1 MGRSEPC
8 EIWRKE
14 VVRKE
19 TTARDEGHGVPVG
32 LRESQEGQSGC
43 GLVNKVGADG
53 HELGETE
60 RGQIVDHGDE
70 FDLILHA
77 VEVKAP

>member
-1 MGRSEPC
+1 MKAMESQ
-8 EIWRKE
+8 W
-14 VVRKE
+14 
-19 TTARDEGHGVPVG
+19 DYGVF
-32 LRESQEGQSGC
+32 REQQEGQCGC

-77 VEVKAP
+77 VEVKAPQNLELGRNGINPF